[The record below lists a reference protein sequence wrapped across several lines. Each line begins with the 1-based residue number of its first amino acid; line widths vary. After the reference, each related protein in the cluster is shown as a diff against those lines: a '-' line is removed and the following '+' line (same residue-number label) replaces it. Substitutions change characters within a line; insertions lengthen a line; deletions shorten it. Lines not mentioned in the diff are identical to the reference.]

1 MSELFREPGRGD
13 DILSAFKRL
22 MAVVRRER
30 VTAGDGIVV
39 KQTESGKTI
48 SAIRQHSPGGSS
60 VLFSFLTTDDNSGT
74 ENENPSLTMEPGDV
88 HFGPDE
94 TTAWADFTGE
104 STTVTPT
111 ASNTAWYV
119 WLVIDVESLAV
130 TWKEGAAITAL
141 TDEEKL
147 TKINWPLVK
156 VTLEWSEDETPLGTV
171 TAVKHLQCGDVMVSR
186 AAG

>member
-1 MSELFREPGRGD
+1 MLQMQLDELRAGID
-13 DILSAFKRL
+13 DAKA
-22 MAVVRRER
+22 MAVQ
-30 VTAGDGIVV
+30 AGNMPRQAAGG
-39 KQTESGKTI
+39 EEAENTI
-48 SAIRQHSPGGSS
+48 
-60 VLFSFLTTDDNSGT
+60 FSFLTTDDNGGAA
-74 ENENPSLTMEPGDV
+74 NEAPSLTMEPGDV

-94 TTAWADFTGE
+94 TTAWADPDFTGE

-130 TWKEGAAITAL
+130 TWKEGATITAL

-156 VTLEWSEDETPLGTV
+156 VTLEWSEGGLGTV

>member
-1 MSELFREPGRGD
+1 MTMDRIPEL
-13 DILSAFKRL
+13 LNRL
-22 MAVVRRER
+22 NDLES
-30 VTAGDGIVV
+30 DSPWPFS
-39 KQTESGKTI
+39 SGKTTPE
-48 SAIRQHSPGGSS
+48 HFMPGGEESS
-60 VLFSFLTTDDNSGT
+60 GVLFSFLTTDDNGGT
-74 ENENPSLTMEPGDV
+74 ANENPSLTMEPGDV
-88 HFGPDE
+88 HFGPRATSSE

-130 TWKEGAAITAL
+130 TWKEGATITAL

-156 VTLEWSEDETPLGTV
+156 VTLTWSEGGLGTV